1 MIKSEIQAKSVQ
13 KRRFEGNKKG
23 YAKAVVRFFK
33 RTRPKDYTNLL
44 KSLKSMP
51 AS

>member
-1 MIKSEIQAKSVQ
+1 MITSESQAKNVQ

-33 RTRPKDYTNLL
+33 RTYLKGYAKILKENKDF
-44 KSLKSMP
+44 P
-51 AS
+51 VI